1 MASHQQK
8 DPGRTS
14 RCQSRYVSN
23 IASVFL
29 LLLLEWLSMAALF
42 LFRYSAI
49 GLISKKVFMLNK
61 NIVHLIDDISGI
73 WDSKRRPRP
82 TWLCNYINYTYFI
95 NYVHYTN
102 YIAYTHYCR
111 FVRILELRT
120 TCGRRRER
128 WLPNQLI
135 TWAISFVLLFVPDGF
150 HTSVV
155 CTHMMVRPM
164 PALLWEKAPSS
175 SKNESTPLLDA
186 TNIDHSWWI
195 MQLACNLQ
203 WNPTEKAT
211 FCFGIMRII
220 EKIIAIIVT

>member
-1 MASHQQK
+1 MTQYGCIIFIQILCH
-8 DPGRTS
+8 RTHLEEGVHVEQEYRS
-14 RCQSRYVSN
+14 FDRRH
-23 IASVFL
+23 FL
-29 LLLLEWLSMAALF
+29 E
-42 LFRYSAI
+42 Y
-49 GLISKKVFMLNK
+49 
-61 NIVHLIDDISGI
+61 GI
-73 WDSKRRPRP
+73 QNGDWQGYA
-82 TWLCNYINYTYFI
+82 NYINYTYFI
-95 NYVHYTN
+95 NYVYYTN

-164 PALLWEKAPSS
+164 QALLSEKAPSS